1 MNYYING
8 QEVNEK
14 KFFGRL
20 EFEVI
25 EQSEYEFDVYLDEIY
40 GEVKIGGFV
49 FDSSRV
55 LFTLDEI
62 AYNSMYQEFVDYFL
76 EERKYDLDRG
86 EEVVIN
92 KVSFSI
98 VE

>member
-14 KFFGRL
+14 KFYGRL

-25 EQSEYEFDVYLDEIY
+25 EQSEYDFDTHLDEIY
-40 GEVKIGGFV
+40 EQVNIGGIT
-49 FDSSRV
+49 FDPSRI
-55 LFTLDEI
+55 LFELDEI
-62 AYNSMYQEFVDYFL
+62 AYNSMYEEFVDYL
-76 EERKYDLDRG
+76 LQERRYDLERG

-92 KVSFSI
+92 KIKFSI
-98 VE
+98 IE